1 MADSLKKQNIVIFSL
16 SLAAVTV
23 LWAVFFSPIWWV
35 SLKAPQY
42 PDTAFPDGIRIHFH
56 VNGVFNGCTKI
67 ESTEKTEAEA
77 LNCKHEMDAINHYV
91 GMYPIAAG
99 APVERAV
106 SFPIFI
112 LFSFMILAFA
122 LPERKHRAVLLSV
135 AAAGIL
141 IFSYQTLYS
150 KGGATMQSAP
160 YLEDVQHTMQLDD
173 SDIADLTGKE
183 LMEQSYRE
191 ALVRYFPIP
200 EVDCNAFVPLLK
212 YMELYAS
219 QNREFLDLSVLLG
232 NGGVSTTKLLEMF
245 KQEYQ
250 FLKENQIAQEDYTKR
265 FLQTC
270 NVHKLQ
276 YGTTDNKRTSI
287 ILSALDVLSIVV
299 VFAVIALVI
308 GVLKTRFFNWVLII
322 VPMALPLFFIMDYAG
337 WLWWFGHNLSSMG
350 AFTVKAFMPTVFGV
364 GKVAQFSTYS
374 YPYYGFALMVLV
386 SILTGAMALIRFKQQ
401 QNAD

>member
-1 MADSLKKQNIVIFSL
+1 MTNSLKKQNIVIFSL
-16 SLAAVTV
+16 SLAAVAV
-23 LWAVFFSPIWWV
+23 LWMVFFSPVWWV

-42 PDTAFPDGIRIHFH
+42 PAAAFPDGIRIHFH

-67 ESTEKTEAEA
+67 ESSEKSETEA

-112 LFSFMILAFA
+112 LFTFMILAFA
-122 LPERKHRAVLLSV
+122 LPRRKQRALLLAAV
-135 AAAGIL
+135 ATGII

-150 KGGATMQSAP
+150 EGGAMLQSAP
-160 YLEDVQHTMQLDD
+160 YLDDVKSTMELDD
-173 SDIADLTGKE
+173 ADIADLSGKE
-183 LMEQSYRE
+183 LMRKSYRE
-191 ALVRYFPIP
+191 ALERYFPTP
-200 EVDCNAFVPLLK
+200 EVDCKAYIPLLK

-219 QNREFLDLSVLLG
+219 QKREFIELNDLLS
-232 NGGVSTTKLLEMF
+232 NGGVSTTKLIDMF
-245 KQEYQ
+245 KKEYQ
-250 FLKENQIAQEDYTKR
+250 FLEENDITLEAFQTR
-265 FLQTC
+265 FMRNC
-270 NVHKLQ
+270 NIHVQQ
-276 YGTTDNKRTSI
+276 YGVTDNSREGIIASSLD
-287 ILSALDVLSIVV
+287 ILSAVI
-299 VFAVIALVI
+299 VIAVLALI
-308 GVLKTRFFNWVLII
+308 LGVLKTRIFNWLLIL

-374 YPYYGFALMVLV
+374 YPYYGFGLMILV
-386 SILTGAMALIRFKQQ
+386 SVITGAMALIRFKQQ